1 MDMMM
6 FTSYEPVYGADFSA
20 KSEYSNSDWNQ
31 VKGIRDCTP
40 RGFVTS
46 LLSNIKSLR
55 KQELETKAEREQ
67 KRLENEEKNK
77 KEIKEIEIPEESDNE
92 DEVSSPIACKAST
105 PSVVKFD
112 SGFPT
117 ISQANTMKSS
127 INDDDWTVVKCN
139 NKKTVEVS
147 DKKKSD
153 FTVKKS
159 QMCNSVKTNSRCM
172 HGKSCRFAHDV
183 EELTPVMCQHG
194 KNCKFVS
201 FIGDCYR
208 NNGNKLCTYQ
218 HTDEKIEEYLIRSG
232 LKQRGPATE
241 EEMQQAFEE
250 YLKHVEVADIKST
263 YKQVDYKKFEYKKFE
278 NVQNKPI
285 KTAIVSNKPVVFKN
299 KNLETIKIE
308 KRNEVN
314 IKIRDLNLSIKRN
327 GETLTRFKGI
337 RDVTDFYKKQMSKLE
352 EDIKNKKNEI
362 KKLEEQLV
370 EIAAMKEVKSAKPVE
385 NIQVI
390 KTDIK
395 KVVQVAVKK
404 VVASV
409 VLYIAPKIV
418 KQVAVVTLNPEAKQF
433 TPVSQKN
440 DDGWIEVKKRK
451 VVVAPVEVIIASDR
465 DSAFNILKNTEKIN
479 ITRTKTKMCFRG
491 KECRYKGCSFAHS
504 ESELKV
510 SNCIFGD
517 NCKFVKKES
526 GILVNAC
533 KTQMCHHKHQDETL
547 PEFYFRLGIRKM

>member
-1 MDMMM
+1 M

-40 RGFVTS
+40 RGFITS
-46 LLSNIKSLR
+46 LLSNIRSLR
-55 KQELETKAEREQ
+55 KQELETKSEKEQ
-67 KRLENEEKNK
+67 KRLENEQKNK

-92 DEVSSPIACKAST
+92 DVVASPVACKAST
-105 PSVVKFD
+105 PSATKFD
-112 SGFPT
+112 NGFPS
-117 ISQANTMKSS
+117 ISQSLAMKSS
-127 INDDDWTVVKCN
+127 DDDWTVVKTN
-139 NKKTVEVS
+139 NKIKTVEVA

-153 FTVKKS
+153 STVKKS
-159 QMCNSVKTNSRCM
+159 QMCKSVKANSKCL
-172 HGKSCRFAHDV
+172 HGKSCRFAHSV

-208 NNGNKLCTYQ
+208 NNGNKVCFYQ
-218 HTDEKIEEYLIRSG
+218 HDDEKIEEYLIRSG

-241 EEMQQAFEE
+241 EEMQQALEE
-250 YLKHVEVADIKST
+250 YLKPVAVVDKKPT

-278 NVQNKPI
+278 NVQNKPV
-285 KTAIVSNKPVVFKN
+285 KKAIVSNKPVVFKT
-299 KNLETIKIE
+299 KNLETAKIE

-314 IKIRDLNLSIKRN
+314 IKIRDLNLSIKRS

-337 RDVTDFYKKQMSKLE
+337 RDLTDFYKKQISKLE

-362 KKLEEQLV
+362 KNLEEQLV
-370 EIAAMKEVKSAKPVE
+370 EIAAMKEVKVAKSVE
-385 NIQVI
+385 NVQAI
-390 KTDIK
+390 KMDIK
-395 KVVQVAVKK
+395 KVVDVVVKK
-404 VVASV
+404 VASV

-433 TPVSQKN
+433 VPVSQKT

-451 VVVAPVEVIIASDR
+451 TMVSPVVAPVEVIIAPDR
-465 DSAFNILKNTEKIN
+465 DSAFNILKNTEKISS
-479 ITRTKTKMCFRG
+479 TRCKTKMCFRG
-491 KECRYKGCSFAHS
+491 KDCRYNGCSFAHS
-504 ESELKV
+504 ENELKV

-517 NCKFVKKES
+517 NCRFVHKES
-526 GILVNAC
+526 GILVNVC

-547 PEFYFRLGIRKM
+547 PEFYVRLGIRKM